1 MFTAGTQASNFESK
15 QVQQGCDD
23 TQVQPT
29 ASHSMHKLHTSL
41 ICTPLKHKYFS
52 NSTWLLPASGEFPQ
66 TSLLTSFPESHW
78 NLCDYQRNQ
87 RKCNNRILSVSH
99 SPAHEQLWW
108 LCTKKGKLDGVSS
121 LMKSFDVKSPRLI
134 SEVHGNL

>member
-52 NSTWLLPASGEFPQ
+52 NST
-66 TSLLTSFPESHW
+66 
-78 NLCDYQRNQ
+78 
-87 RKCNNRILSVSH
+87 
-99 SPAHEQLWW
+99 
-108 LCTKKGKLDGVSS
+108 
-121 LMKSFDVKSPRLI
+121 
-134 SEVHGNL
+134 